1 MVGCGGFA
9 DRPEVF
15 ILLFCHGRVY
25 RAHPVVDPCVHP
37 VRVRFSDGPGCLC
50 GRFVGSEQKI
60 AGGRAVQDEKD
71 RIQNVECWRSIMN
84 GNVNVRADGPFTE
97 SKSPAILTRHQ
108 TLFTFF
114 LFIILAL
121 YVLGAN
127 PFAAQT
133 VAPMDVLMSFP
144 GYTGQRDHKTIPVVH
159 WEPTDIIDSQLP
171 TWITLKNQI
180 RNGESPLWNPY
191 TSGGQPVSLEY
202 CNPVFLL
209 FLLVKNNALAYYLAG
224 LAKLVIAGFG
234 AYLLLRIFLRW
245 LPSLWGG
252 IVFMLCGFNAAWF
265 FWEQVATA
273 MWLPWVFWATVM
285 YLKTEDTKWLP
296 AITLTSL
303 LLISGG
309 FPAVAA
315 YGFYS
320 FALLIVIW
328 NGYGL
333 SGDNWR
339 RAMSD
344 RNYLKLLAKKTVL
357 PFLAVFI
364 AFLMAAFALIPF
376 TDSLSGVNLSHRV
389 GGTPFRFRDILL
401 FFSLEDPLKVERTA
415 YIGIPAFLFALAV
428 VFSAF
433 RADDTRFRRFIFIHV
448 ALVVITILIVFD
460 LLPYLLMVSIPV
472 FKSNSWGRL
481 IVVSHL
487 GLAVLSAVGF
497 NYILT
502 NTPGLIERYLRIT
515 TVRASWI
522 VALILLGILVL
533 QFHSQKKLFNSF
545 NAVIPSAWF
554 YPSTPSIRYVKD
566 HLKPLQSV
574 IADESFIGAG
584 ALGAY
589 GIAEWYAHSFRTD
602 KEKEILSSLVH
613 DPFPSATSSYL
624 YGKNIQYSSPLM
636 DKLAIKYLLVRRNM
650 VGPQIRFKI
659 PEISHEPAPP
669 LPDNTWKQHLFL
681 TQNDMEITALGFL
694 FSTYGADHAP
704 ANVRLTLSRDN
715 HEITSVEL
723 DKNRIRDNEWA
734 FFEFPGRDFSGKGM
748 YSLAVSLPGYA
759 GPDKV
764 TAWATK
770 SRQETGTYLDINGSS
785 TDHSLKMDVHAY
797 VIKRDMTFYDK
808 NFEKKWNTINLDS
821 DLMIFENKQVT
832 NSAYFIRDLDAA
844 KDELDFSG
852 LDVKQ
857 PSPGVITVNY
867 AKENAGWIVLPMHLH
882 GGWKAYINDRGVH
895 YDTYLGMLPAIPVQ
909 GPSRVIFK
917 YEPES
922 FRWGVIVSL
931 AGLLIFL
938 IFSWR
943 CVSTVKRGGVA

>member
-1 MVGCGGFA
+1 M
-9 DRPEVF
+9 
-15 ILLFCHGRVY
+15 
-25 RAHPVVDPCVHP
+25 
-37 VRVRFSDGPGCLC
+37 S
-50 GRFVGSEQKI
+50 
-60 AGGRAVQDEKD
+60 
-71 RIQNVECWRSIMN
+71 W
-84 GNVNVRADGPFTE
+84 NVNVRADGPFTG
-97 SKSPAILTRHQ
+97 SKSPAILSRRQ
-108 TLFTFF
+108 ALFTFI
-114 LFIILAL
+114 LFIFLAL
-121 YVLGAN
+121 FVLGAN

-133 VAPMDVLMSFP
+133 VAPLDVLMSFP

-159 WEPTDIIDSQLP
+159 LEPTDIIDSQLP

-180 RNGESPLWNPY
+180 RRGESPLWNPY

-209 FLLVKNNALAYYLAG
+209 FLIVKNNALAYYLAG
-224 LAKLVIAGFG
+224 LAKLVISGFG

-303 LLISGG
+303 LLICGG

-328 NGYGL
+328 NGFDL
-333 SGDNWR
+333 SGDNR
-339 RAMSD
+339 SGAVSD
-344 RNYLKLLAKKTVL
+344 KNYLKLFAKKTAL

-364 AFLMAAFALIPF
+364 AFLMAAFSLIPF
-376 TDSLSGVNLSHRV
+376 TDSMSGVNLSHRV
-389 GGTPFRFRDILL
+389 GGTPFNVRDLLL
-401 FFSLEDPLKVERTA
+401 FFSTEDPLKVERTA
-415 YIGIPAFLFALAV
+415 YIGISVFLFALV
-428 VFSAF
+428 GVFSAF
-433 RADDTRFRRFIFIHV
+433 RAEDTSFRRFIFIHV
-448 ALVVITILIVFD
+448 VLVVVTILIVFD
-460 LLPYLLMVSIPV
+460 VLPYRLISSMPV
-472 FKSNSWGRL
+472 FKSNSWGRM

-487 GLAVLSAVGF
+487 GLACLSAVGF
-497 NYILT
+497 EFILT
-502 NTPGLIERYLRIT
+502 TIPGFFGRFPKIT
-515 TVRASWI
+515 ALRASWI
-522 VALILLGILVL
+522 LTLMLIGILVL
-533 QFHSQKKLFNSF
+533 QFHSQKKLFNRF

-554 YPSTPSIRYVKD
+554 YPSTPSIQYVKD
-566 HLKPLQSV
+566 RLKPLQSV

-602 KEKEILSSLVH
+602 KEKEILSNLVH
-613 DPFPSATSSYL
+613 DPFASETASYL

-636 DKLAIKYLLVRRNM
+636 DKLVIKYLLVRRNM
-650 VGPQIRFKI
+650 LGPQIRFKI
-659 PEISHEPAPP
+659 PEISHELAPP
-669 LPDNTWKQHLFL
+669 LPDNTWKQHLYL
-681 TQNDMEITALGFL
+681 AQNDMEITALGFL

-704 ANVRLTLSRDN
+704 ANVRLALSRDN

-723 DKNRIRDNEWA
+723 DKNRIHDNEWA
-734 FFEFPGRDFSGKGM
+734 FFEFPGKGFFGKGM

-770 SRQETGTYLDINGSS
+770 SRQETGSFLELNGWN
-785 TDHSLKMDVHAY
+785 TDRSLKMDVHAY
-797 VIKRDMTFYDK
+797 LIKRDMKFFDK
-808 NFEKKWNTINLDS
+808 NFEKKWEIINLDS
-821 DLMIFENKQVT
+821 DFMIFENKKVT
-832 NSAYFIRDLDAA
+832 NSAYFIKDLEPANDQI
-844 KDELDFSG
+844 DFPG
-852 LDVKQ
+852 LDVRQ
-857 PSPGVITVNY
+857 PSADLITVNY
-867 AKENAGWIVLPMHLH
+867 SKENAGWIVLPMHLH
-882 GGWKAYINDRGVH
+882 SGWKAYIDDRRVP
-895 YDTYLGMLPAIPVQ
+895 YDAYLGMLPAIPVQ

-931 AGLLIFL
+931 AGLLTFL

-943 CVSTVKRGGVA
+943 CVRTVQRRGVA